1 MQMFNSVSLSYGSMS
16 KDTRSEEVVDE
27 TRRRLLAAAAGGVT
41 VGALGTGATGGV
53 AAQDDGTLTLVHDTH
68 LHGRFEDAGNGAIDI
83 ARYYAI
89 VEELRG
95 EHPNTAFFGNGD
107 DLAPS
112 VLGLEFEGEHMVE
125 ALNEMGP
132 DAVGA
137 GNHEFD
143 FGVDTASERF
153 EASEFPWVIAN
164 LLTPEGEPV
173 PGAERWTTVEVGSYT
188 VGVFGMG
195 TTGFYDIT
203 DYPEDWQ
210 VLGYTE
216 AAEAAVEALEPET
229 DFIVCASHVSS
240 GVHETIAAVDGVDAI
255 IGSHSGVVYEEPET
269 IEGTTVAEFGDEFDH
284 IGRLTF
290 DVETGDLSEW
300 ERIDLYDSEA
310 LGEDESPPESTENYT
325 PRDVQSV
332 ERNQPVAEIADGYLS
347 DLEERLGQP
356 IVETEVEL
364 NASFDNYEIET
375 GWGNLM
381 TDLMRGVGNLDEEID
396 VAVQNAGGI
405 RSGSTYGPGELTGSD
420 VMNILPF
427 PNEIV
432 VYELTGEQVRSYLER
447 SVRPMPGE
455 YGAQPAIQVS
465 GVSYE
470 WTGHD
475 GEGQVRNVWVG
486 GEPLDPEATYL
497 VSTNDFVA
505 GRSEEFVED
514 SRVFNSGQFQGP
526 FVKDTLD
533 AEYDTIAPER
543 EERMIRVDE
552 VVEDAS
558 VEATEDTLT
567 VSFPQTDAVSSVVE
581 DTYRLVAPG
590 HGTVEASSVSGGDEV
605 VVELAADAVVE
616 AFDATGADA
625 LSLVGGFDPNSEH
638 YGYENEDG
646 ELIELPA
653 NASYDYYEL
662 RASLSG
668 EDVRATVGGDGSDGD
683 DSDDGSDGDGSGDG
697 SDGDGSDGGSDDGSD
712 SGSSD
717 GDDSD
722 GSDGSDGGETADDT
736 PGFGPLAGAAGVSGA
751 AYLYD
756 KYGASD
762 GGDDGA
768 GDE

>member
-1 MQMFNSVSLSYGSMS
+1 MS
-16 KDTRSEEVVDE
+16 KDTRSGEVVDE

-41 VGALGTGATGGV
+41 VGALGTGATGG
-53 AAQDDGTLTLVHDTH
+53 AAAEDDGTLTLVHDTH
-68 LHGRFEDAGNGAIDI
+68 LHGRFEDAGNEAIDV
-83 ARYYAI
+83 ARYYAV
-89 VEELRG
+89 VEEFRG
-95 EHPNTAFFGNGD
+95 EYPNAAFLGNGD

-153 EASEFPWVIAN
+153 ESSEFPWVIAN

-173 PGAERWTTVEVGSYT
+173 PGAERWTTVEVGGHT

-203 DYPEDWQ
+203 DYPDDWR
-210 VLGYTE
+210 VLGYAE
-216 AAEAAVEALEPET
+216 AAEAAVEALESET

-255 IGSHSGVVYEEPET
+255 VGSHSGVVYEEPET

-290 DVETGDLSEW
+290 DVETGELSDW
-300 ERIDLYDSEA
+300 ERVDLYDSEA
-310 LGEDESPPESTENYT
+310 LDEDESPPESTENFT
-325 PRDVQSV
+325 PRDVRSV
-332 ERNQPVAEIADGYLS
+332 DRNQPVAEIADGYLS

-356 IVETEVEL
+356 VVESEVEL
-364 NASFDNYEIET
+364 NASFDNYEVET

-396 VAVQNAGGI
+396 VAVQNSGGI
-405 RSGSTYGPGELTGSD
+405 RSGSRYGPGELTGSD

-447 SVRPMPGE
+447 SVRPMPGD

-475 GEGQVRNVWVG
+475 GEGQVRNVWIG
-486 GEPLDPEATYL
+486 GEPLDPEETYL

-505 GRSEEFVED
+505 GRSDEFVEE

-552 VVEDAS
+552 VIEDPTVEGS
-558 VEATEDTLT
+558 EGTLT
-567 VSFPQTDAVSSVVE
+567 VSFGPTDAVASVVE

-590 HGTVEASSVSGGDEV
+590 HGTVAASSVSAGDEV

-616 AFDATGADA
+616 GFDATEADA

-638 YGYENEDG
+638 YGYETEDG
-646 ELIELPA
+646 EVIELPV

-662 RASLSG
+662 RTSLSAD
-668 EDVRATVGGDGSDGD
+668 DVRATVGGDDGSDGD
-683 DSDDGSDGDGSGDG
+683 DSTDGDDSSDGDDGGDGDDGSYGSDGSDG
-697 SDGDGSDGGSDDGSD
+697 DDGSD
-712 SGSSD
+712 SG
-717 GDDSD
+717 G
-722 GSDGSDGGETADDT
+722 DGGETADDT

-751 AYLYD
+751 AYLYE

-762 GGDDGA
+762 GS
-768 GDE
+768 DERTADE

>member
-1 MQMFNSVSLSYGSMS
+1 MS
-16 KDTRSEEVVDE
+16 KDTRSEAVVDE

-68 LHGRFEDAGNGAIDI
+68 FHGRFEDAGNDAIDI

-89 VEELRG
+89 VEELRS
-95 EHPNTAFFGNGD
+95 ERPNAAFLGNGD

-132 DAVGA
+132 DAVGV

-143 FGVDTASERF
+143 LGVDTASERF

-173 PGAERWTTVEVGSYT
+173 PGAERWTTVEVGSHT

-255 IGSHSGVVYEEPET
+255 VGSHSNVVYEEPET

-290 DVETGDLSEW
+290 DVETGELSEW

-310 LGEDESPPESTENYT
+310 LDEDESPPESTENYT

-347 DLEERLGQP
+347 DLEARLGQP
-356 IVETEVEL
+356 VVETEAEL

-381 TDLMRGVGNLDEEID
+381 TDLMREVGNLDEEID

-432 VYELTGEQVRSYLER
+432 VYELTGEQVRSYVEG
-447 SVRPMPGE
+447 SVRPMPGD

-475 GEGQVRNVWVG
+475 GERRVRNVWVG

-543 EERMIRVDE
+543 EERMIRVDAVIE
-552 VVEDAS
+552 DVTVEGA
-558 VEATEDTLT
+558 EDTLR
-567 VSFPQTDAVSSVVE
+567 VSFAPTDAVTSVVE

-590 HGTVEASSVSGGDEV
+590 HGTVEASSVSGGEEV
-605 VVELAADAVVE
+605 VVELPAEAVAE
-616 AFDATGADA
+616 AFDATEADA

-638 YGYENEDG
+638 YGYENDDG

-662 RASLSG
+662 RTSLSG

-683 DSDDGSDGDGSGDG
+683 DSDDGSDSSDSDDG
-697 SDGDGSDGGSDDGSD
+697 SDGDDGMDGD
-712 SGSSD
+712 
-717 GDDSD
+717 DDSD
-722 GSDGSDGGETADDT
+722 GGDSGGETADDT

-751 AYLYD
+751 AYLYE

-762 GGDDGA
+762 DD
-768 GDE
+768 EN

>member
-1 MQMFNSVSLSYGSMS
+1 MPQ
-16 KDTRSEEVVDE
+16 DTHSEAVVDE
-27 TRRRLLAAAAGGVT
+27 TRRRLLAATAGGLT
-41 VGALGTGATGGV
+41 IGALGAGATGGV
-53 AAQDDGTLTLVHDTH
+53 TAQDDGTLTIVHDTH
-68 LHGRFEDAGNGAIDI
+68 FHGRFEDAGNDAIDL

-95 EHPNTAFFGNGD
+95 EYPNAAFFGNGD

-112 VLGLEFEGEHMVE
+112 VLGLEFEGEHMIE
-125 ALNEMGP
+125 AMNEMEP
-132 DAVGA
+132 AVVGA

-173 PGAERWTTVEVGSYT
+173 PGAERWTTIEVGSHT

-216 AAEAAVEALEPET
+216 AAEAAVEALEPES

-240 GVHETIAAVDGVDAI
+240 GVHETIAAVEGVDAI
-255 IGSHSGVVYEEPET
+255 VGSHSGVVYDEPET
-269 IEGTTVAEFGDEFDH
+269 IEGTTVAEFGDEFAH
-284 IGRLTF
+284 LGRLTF
-290 DVETGDLSEW
+290 DVESGDLADW

-310 LGEDESPPESTENYT
+310 LEDDESPPEETENYT
-325 PRDVQSV
+325 PRDVRSVDRDQS
-332 ERNQPVAEIADGYLS
+332 VAEIADSYLA

-356 IVETEVEL
+356 VVETEVEL
-364 NASFDNYEIET
+364 NASFDNYEVET

-381 TDLMRGVGNLDEEID
+381 TDLMREVGNLEEDID

-447 SVRPMPGE
+447 SVRPMPGD

-533 AEYDTIAPER
+533 AEYETVAPEP

-552 VVEDAS
+552 VIEDVTAEAS
-558 VEATEDTLT
+558 EGTLT
-567 VSFPQTDAVSSVVE
+567 VSFSSTDAIESVVD
-581 DTYRLVAPG
+581 DTFRLVAPG
-590 HGTVEASSVSGGDEV
+590 HGTIEASVAAADGEV
-605 VVELAADAVVE
+605 AVELDADAVIE
-616 AFDATGADA
+616 AFDATAADA

-638 YGYENEDG
+638 YGYENDDD
-646 ELIELPA
+646 ELIELPV

-662 RASLSG
+662 RASLSADDAR
-668 EDVRATVGGDGSDGD
+668 ETVGGSEDGSD
-683 DSDDGSDGDGSGDG
+683 SD
-697 SDGDGSDGGSDDGSD
+697 GSDDGD
-712 SGSSD
+712 
-717 GDDSD
+717 D
-722 GSDGSDGGETADDT
+722 GSDGSDDGDDGSDGSDDGDDGSDSDSSDDGDDGSDGETGDST

-751 AYLYD
+751 AYLYG
-756 KYGASD
+756 KYAGSD
-762 GGDDGA
+762 GADDGPT
-768 GDE
+768 DE

>member
-1 MQMFNSVSLSYGSMS
+1 MLE
-16 KDTRSEEVVDE
+16 DTRSGEVVDE
-27 TRRRLLAAAAGGVT
+27 KRRRLLAAAAGGLT
-41 VGALGTGATGGV
+41 VGALGTGATGGA

-68 LHGRFEDAGNGAIDI
+68 FHGRFEDAGNEAIDI
-83 ARYYAI
+83 ARYYAV
-89 VEELRG
+89 VEEFRS
-95 EHPNTAFFGNGD
+95 EYPNAAFLGNGD

-173 PGAERWTTVEVGSYT
+173 PGAERWTTIEVGSYT

-255 IGSHSGVVYEEPET
+255 VGSHSGVVYEEPET

-290 DVETGDLSEW
+290 DVETGDLAEW
-300 ERIDLYDSEA
+300 ERVDLYDSEA
-310 LGEDESPPESTENYT
+310 LEEDESPPEETENYT
-325 PRDVQSV
+325 PRDVRSIERDQS
-332 ERNQPVAEIADGYLS
+332 VAEIADGYLS

-356 IVETEVEL
+356 VVETEVEL

-381 TDLMRGVGNLDEEID
+381 ADLMRQVGNLEEDID

-447 SVRPMPGE
+447 SVRPMPGD

-552 VVEDAS
+552 VIEDAGVDAS
-558 VEATEDTLT
+558 EGTLS
-567 VSFPQTDAVSSVVE
+567 VSFAPTDAVESLVE
-581 DTYRLVAPG
+581 GTFRLVAPG
-590 HGTVEASSVSGGDEV
+590 HGVVEASAASADGEV
-605 VVELAADAVVE
+605 IVELGAEAVVE
-616 AFDATGADA
+616 AFDATEADA

-646 ELIELPA
+646 ETVELPV

-662 RASLSG
+662 RTSVAADG
-668 EDVRATVGGDGSDGD
+668 VRETVGGDGSDGSD
-683 DSDDGSDGDGSGDG
+683 GGDSDGSDG
-697 SDGDGSDGGSDDGSD
+697 
-712 SGSSD
+712 
-717 GDDSD
+717 DSD
-722 GSDGSDGGETADDT
+722 GSDGSDGDMNSSDGSDDGSDMNDTGGEGGETADST

-751 AYLYD
+751 AYLYE
-756 KYGASD
+756 KYGGSD
-762 GGDDGA
+762 DS
-768 GDE
+768 DE

>member
-1 MQMFNSVSLSYGSMS
+1 MFNIIPPPLESMS
-16 KDTRSEEVVDE
+16 EDTRAEAVVDE
-27 TRRRLLAAAAGGVT
+27 TRRRLLAATAGGLT
-41 VGALGTGATGGV
+41 VGALGTGATGSA

-68 LHGRFEDAGNGAIDI
+68 FHGRFEDAGNEAIDI
-83 ARYYAI
+83 ARYYNI
-89 VEELRG
+89 VEEFRA
-95 EHPNTAFFGNGD
+95 EYPNTAFFGNGD

-132 DAVGA
+132 DAIGA

-153 EASEFPWVIAN
+153 QASEFPWVIAN

-173 PGAERWTTVEVGSYT
+173 PGAKRWTTVEVGSYT

-216 AAEAAVEALEPET
+216 TAEAAVEALEPET

-255 IGSHSGVVYEEPET
+255 VGSHSGVVYEEPQT
-269 IEGTTVAEFGDEFDH
+269 IEGTTVAEFGDEFAH

-290 DVETGDLSEW
+290 DVETGDLADW
-300 ERIDLYDSEA
+300 ERVDLYDSEA
-310 LGEDESPPESTENYT
+310 LDEDESPPESTENYT
-325 PRDVQSV
+325 PRDVRSV
-332 ERNQPVAEIADGYLS
+332 DREATIAEIADGYLA

-356 IVETEVEL
+356 VVETEVEL

-381 TDLMRGVGNLDEEID
+381 TDLMRQVGNLDEDID
-396 VAVQNAGGI
+396 VAVQNSGGI

-432 VYELTGEQVRSYLER
+432 VYELTGAQLRSYLER
-447 SVRPMPGE
+447 SVRPMPGDF
-455 YGAQPAIQVS
+455 GAQPAIQVS

-533 AEYDTIAPER
+533 TEYDTIAPER

-552 VVEDAS
+552 VIDDATVGGS
-558 VEATEDTLT
+558 AETLS
-567 VSFPQTDAVSSVVE
+567 VSFAPTDAVTSIVE
-581 DTYRLVAPG
+581 DTFRLVAPG
-590 HGTVEASSVSGGDEV
+590 HGTVEAASVSGGEEV
-605 VVELAADAVVE
+605 VVELAAE
-616 AFDATGADA
+616 AALEALDATGADA

-638 YGYENEDG
+638 YGYENEEG
-646 ELIELPA
+646 ELIELPV

-662 RASLSG
+662 RTSLSAS
-668 EDVRATVGGDGSDGD
+668 DVRETVGGDGDDSDGD
-683 DSDDGSDGDGSGDG
+683 DG
-697 SDGDGSDGGSDDGSD
+697 
-712 SGSSD
+712 
-717 GDDSD
+717 SD
-722 GSDGSDGGETADDT
+722 GSDGSDGGDGDDGSDGSDGSDGGDGSGMDGSDGGDGGETGDST

-751 AYLYD
+751 AYLYG

-762 GGDDGA
+762 GPDDGTT
-768 GDE
+768 DE

>member
-1 MQMFNSVSLSYGSMS
+1 MS
-16 KDTRSEEVVDE
+16 KDTRSGEVVDE
-27 TRRRLLAAAAGGVT
+27 TRRRLLAATAGGVT
-41 VGALGTGATGGV
+41 VGALGTGATGSV
-53 AAQDDGTLTLVHDTH
+53 AAQDDGTLTIVHDTH
-68 LHGRFEDAGNGAIDI
+68 FHGRFEDAGNEAIDI

-95 EHPNTAFFGNGD
+95 EYPNTAFFGNGD

-125 ALNEMGP
+125 MLNEMGP

-153 EASEFPWVIAN
+153 ESSEFPWVIAN

-173 PGAERWTTVEVGSYT
+173 PGTERWTTVEVGSHT
-188 VGVFGMG
+188 VGIFGMG

-240 GVHETIAAVDGVDAI
+240 GVHETIAAVDGIDAI
-255 IGSHSGVVYEEPET
+255 VGSHSNVVYDAPET

-290 DVETGDLSEW
+290 DVETGELSDW
-300 ERIDLYDSEA
+300 ERVDLYDSEA

-325 PRDVQSV
+325 PRDVRSVDRSQSI
-332 ERNQPVAEIADGYLS
+332 AEIADGYLS
-347 DLEERLGQP
+347 DLEERLGEP
-356 IVETEVEL
+356 VVEAEVEL

-381 TDLMRGVGNLDEEID
+381 TDLMRDVGNLDEGID

-405 RSGSTYGPGELTGSD
+405 RSGSKYGPGELTGSD

-432 VYELTGEQVRSYLER
+432 VYELTGEQLRSYLEG
-447 SVRPMPGE
+447 SVRPMPGD

-475 GEGQVRNVWVG
+475 GEGQVRNVWVA

-526 FVKDTLD
+526 FIKDTLD

-552 VVEDAS
+552 VIDDATVEGS
-558 VEATEDTLT
+558 EGTLT
-567 VSFPQTDAVSSVVE
+567 VSFAPTDAVASVVE

-590 HGTVEASSVSGGDEV
+590 HGTVEASSVSAGDEV

-616 AFDATGADA
+616 AFDATEAEA

-638 YGYENEDG
+638 YGYENESG
-646 ELIELPA
+646 EVIELPV
-653 NASYDYYEL
+653 NASYDFYEL
-662 RASLSG
+662 RTSLSG

-683 DSDDGSDGDGSGDG
+683 DSDGSDGGGGSDGSDGG
-697 SDGDGSDGGSDDGSD
+697 SDGDGSDGSGGGDGSDAGSGSDDGSD
-712 SGSSD
+712 GSG
-717 GDDSD
+717 G
-722 GSDGSDGGETADDT
+722 DGGETADDT

-751 AYLYD
+751 AYLYE
-756 KYGASD
+756 KYGGSD
-762 GGDDGA
+762 ES
-768 GDE
+768 DEPTDE

>member
-1 MQMFNSVSLSYGSMS
+1 MLNIISLSYESMS
-16 KDTRSEEVVDE
+16 EDTRSRDAVDE
-27 TRRRLLAAAAGGVT
+27 TRRRLLATAAGGLT

-53 AAQDDGTLTLVHDTH
+53 AAQDDGTLTIVHDTH
-68 LHGRFEDAGNGAIDI
+68 FHGRFEDAGNGAIDV
-83 ARYYAI
+83 ARYYAV
-89 VEELRG
+89 VEELR
-95 EHPNTAFFGNGD
+95 EEYPNTAFFGNGD

-112 VLGLEFEGEHMVE
+112 VLGLEFEGEHMIE

-132 DAVGA
+132 DAIGA

-216 AAEAAVEALEPET
+216 TAEAAVEALEPET
-229 DFIVCASHVSS
+229 DFVVCASHVSS

-255 IGSHSGVVYEEPET
+255 VGSHSGVVYDAPET

-290 DVETGDLSEW
+290 DVETGDLAEW

-310 LGEDESPPESTENYT
+310 LEEDESPPESTENYT
-325 PRDVQSV
+325 PRDVRSV
-332 ERNQPVAEIADGYLS
+332 DREPTVAEIADGYLS

-356 IVETEVEL
+356 VVETEVEL

-381 TDLMRGVGNLDEEID
+381 TDLMREVGNLEEGID

-432 VYELTGEQVRSYLER
+432 VYELTGEQVRSYLEN
-447 SVRPMPGE
+447 SVRPMPGD

-475 GEGQVRNVWVG
+475 GEGEVGNVWVG
-486 GEPLDPEATYL
+486 GEPLDAEATYL

-505 GRSEEFVED
+505 GRNDEFAED

-533 AEYDTIAPER
+533 AEYETISPEQ

-552 VVEDAS
+552 VIEDATVDGS
-558 VEATEDTLT
+558 EETLS
-567 VSFPQTDAVSSVVE
+567 VSFAPTDAVESAVD
-581 DTYRLVAPG
+581 DTFRLVAPG
-590 HGTVEASSVSGGDEV
+590 HGAVEASSVSADDEV
-605 VVELAADAVVE
+605 VVELGAEAVVE
-616 AFDATGADA
+616 AFDATGADT

-638 YGYENEDG
+638 YGYENEDD
-646 ELIELPA
+646 ELIDLPL
-653 NASYDYYEL
+653 NASYDSFGL
-662 RASLSG
+662 RASVSAD
-668 EDVRATVGGDGSDGD
+668 DVRSTVGGDDSGGDDSDGD
-683 DSDDGSDGDGSGDG
+683 DSDSDY
-697 SDGDGSDGGSDDGSD
+697 GSDGGD
-712 SGSSD
+712 S
-717 GDDSD
+717 SD
-722 GSDGSDGGETADDT
+722 GSDGSDADGNDSDGDDSGGEAADST

-751 AYLYD
+751 AYLYG
-756 KYGASD
+756 KYS
-762 GGDDGA
+762 GDDGT
-768 GDE
+768 DEASADE

>member
-1 MQMFNSVSLSYGSMS
+1 MS
-16 KDTRSEEVVDE
+16 KDTRSGEVVDE

-68 LHGRFEDAGNGAIDI
+68 FHGRFEDASNEAIDI
-83 ARYYAI
+83 ARYYTI

-95 EHPNTAFFGNGD
+95 EYPNAAFLGNGD

-153 EASEFPWVIAN
+153 ETSEFPWVIAN

-173 PGAERWTTVEVGSYT
+173 PGAERWTTVEVGSHT

-255 IGSHSGVVYEEPET
+255 VGSHSGVVYEEPET
-269 IEGTTVAEFGDEFDH
+269 IEGTTVAEFGDEFAH
-284 IGRLTF
+284 LGRLTF
-290 DVETGDLSEW
+290 DVESGELSDW
-300 ERIDLYDSEA
+300 GRIDLYDSEA
-310 LGEDESPPESTENYT
+310 LGEDESPPEETENYT
-325 PRDVQSV
+325 PRDVRSV
-332 ERNQPVAEIADGYLS
+332 DRHTAVAEIADGYLS

-356 IVETEVEL
+356 VVETEVEL

-381 TDLMRGVGNLDEEID
+381 TDLMRQVGNLDEGID

-432 VYELTGEQVRSYLER
+432 VYELSGEQIRSYLEG
-447 SVRPMPGE
+447 SVRPMPGD

-505 GRSEEFVED
+505 GRSEEFVEE

-526 FVKDTLD
+526 FIKDTLD
-533 AEYDTIAPER
+533 AEYDTISPER

-552 VVEDAS
+552 VIEDATVGGS
-558 VEATEDTLT
+558 EGTLT
-567 VSFPQTDAVSSVVE
+567 VSFAPTDAVASVVD
-581 DTYRLVAPG
+581 DTFRLVAPG
-590 HGTVEASSVSGGDEV
+590 HGVVEGSVASTDGEV

-616 AFDATGADA
+616 AFDATETDA

-638 YGYENEDG
+638 YGYENDDG
-646 ELIELPA
+646 EVIELPVNA
-653 NASYDYYEL
+653 NYDYYEL
-662 RASLSG
+662 RTSVSA
-668 EDVRATVGGDGSDGD
+668 DDARATVGGDGSDGD
-683 DSDDGSDGDGSGDG
+683 DGSDSDSSDGSDGDDGSG
-697 SDGDGSDGGSDDGSD
+697 SDGDGSDG
-712 SGSSD
+712 SD
-717 GDDSD
+717 GGSD
-722 GSDGSDGGETADDT
+722 GSDGSDGGDGSDGSDSGGDGETADST

-751 AYLYD
+751 AYLYE
-756 KYGASD
+756 KYGGDESDGSASD
-762 GGDDGA
+762 
-768 GDE
+768 E

>member
-1 MQMFNSVSLSYGSMS
+1 MS
-16 KDTRSEEVVDE
+16 EDTRSGEVVDE
-27 TRRRLLAAAAGGVT
+27 KRRRLLAAAAGGLT
-41 VGALGTGATGGV
+41 VGALGTGATGGA

-68 LHGRFEDAGNGAIDI
+68 FHGRFEDAGNEAIDI
-83 ARYYAI
+83 ARYYAV
-89 VEELRG
+89 VEEFRS
-95 EHPNTAFFGNGD
+95 EYPNAAFLGNGD

-173 PGAERWTTVEVGSYT
+173 PGAERWTTIEVGSYT

-240 GVHETIAAVDGVDAI
+240 GVHETIAAVGGVDAI
-255 IGSHSGVVYEEPET
+255 VGSHSGVVYEEPET

-290 DVETGDLSEW
+290 DVETGDLAEW
-300 ERIDLYDSEA
+300 ERVDLYDSEA
-310 LGEDESPPESTENYT
+310 LEEDESPPGETENYT
-325 PRDVQSV
+325 PRDVRSIERDQS
-332 ERNQPVAEIADGYLS
+332 VAEIADGYLS

-356 IVETEVEL
+356 VVETEVEL

-381 TDLMRGVGNLDEEID
+381 ADLMRQVGNLEEDID

-447 SVRPMPGE
+447 SVRPMPGD

-552 VVEDAS
+552 VIEDAGVDAS
-558 VEATEDTLT
+558 EGTLS
-567 VSFPQTDAVSSVVE
+567 VSFAPTDAVESLVE
-581 DTYRLVAPG
+581 GTFRLVAPG
-590 HGTVEASSVSGGDEV
+590 HGVVEASAASADGEV
-605 VVELAADAVVE
+605 VVELGAEAVVE
-616 AFDATGADA
+616 AFDATEADA

-646 ELIELPA
+646 ETVELPV

-662 RASLSG
+662 RTSVAAD
-668 EDVRATVGGDGSDGD
+668 DVRETVGGDGSDG
-683 DSDDGSDGDGSGDG
+683 SDG
-697 SDGDGSDGGSDDGSD
+697 
-712 SGSSD
+712 
-717 GDDSD
+717 DSD
-722 GSDGSDGGETADDT
+722 GSDGSDGDMNGSDGSDDGSDMNDTGGEGGETADST

-751 AYLYD
+751 AYLYE
-756 KYGASD
+756 KYGGSD
-762 GGDDGA
+762 DS
-768 GDE
+768 DE

>member
-1 MQMFNSVSLSYGSMS
+1 MS
-16 KDTRSEEVVDE
+16 KDRRSEAVVDE

-68 LHGRFEDAGNGAIDI
+68 FHGRFEDAGNEAIDI

-95 EHPNTAFFGNGD
+95 EYPNTAFLGNGD

-153 EASEFPWVIAN
+153 ESSEFPWVIAN

-255 IGSHSGVVYEEPET
+255 VGSHSNVVYEEPET

-290 DVETGDLSEW
+290 DVETGELSDW
-300 ERIDLYDSEA
+300 ERVDLYDSEA

-325 PRDVQSV
+325 PRDVRSV
-332 ERNQPVAEIADGYLS
+332 DRNQPVAEIADGYLS

-356 IVETEVEL
+356 VVETEVEL

-381 TDLMRGVGNLDEEID
+381 TDLMRQVGNLDEDID

-405 RSGSTYGPGELTGSD
+405 RSGSRYGPGELTGSD

-432 VYELTGEQVRSYLER
+432 VYELTGEQIRSYVEG
-447 SVRPMPGE
+447 SVRPMPGD

-465 GVSYE
+465 GISYE

-526 FVKDTLD
+526 FIKDTLD

-552 VVEDAS
+552 VIEDAT
-558 VEATEDTLT
+558 VEGSEGTLR
-567 VSFPQTDAVSSVVE
+567 VSFAPTDAVTSVVE

-616 AFDATGADA
+616 AFDAAEADA

-638 YGYENEDG
+638 YGYENDDG
-646 ELIELPA
+646 ELVELPV

-662 RASLSG
+662 RTSLSG

-683 DSDDGSDGDGSGDG
+683 DADGSDDGDDGSGD
-697 SDGDGSDGGSDDGSD
+697 SDGSSGGDD
-712 SGSSD
+712 GSSD
-717 GDDSD
+717 GDDGMD
-722 GSDGSDGGETADDT
+722 GGDSGGDGGETADGA

-751 AYLYD
+751 AYLYG

-762 GGDDGA
+762 GADDGA